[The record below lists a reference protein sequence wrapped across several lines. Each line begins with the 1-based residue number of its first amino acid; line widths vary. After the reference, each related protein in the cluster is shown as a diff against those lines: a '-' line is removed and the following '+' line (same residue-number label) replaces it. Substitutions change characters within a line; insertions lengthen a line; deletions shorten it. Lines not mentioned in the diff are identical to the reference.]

1 MLLFAL
7 SLAQEDYSVHPIR
20 RPRSALQQQQQQ
32 QQQQQGGEQA
42 QPDWNAVAAALR
54 KRADSVQSRIDAVR
68 SRMVPVAEDE
78 QHVEGDA
85 VPRKAQVSAASEDAT
100 RPFYLQQLAAQSA
113 WYAQPQPL
121 QQPQQP
127 FYYAQPQGFA
137 QLQPQPLMYAPQ
149 PNVPQQLTPQ
159 GYAQPQVQ
167 MQPQRPPV
175 QQPQRPPVQQ
185 PQQGYTPGLIAVAP
199 TQQRT
204 DE

>member
-1 MLLFAL
+1 MNIQFGG
-7 SLAQEDYSVHPIR
+7 LAAMSAGDPESGIE
-20 RPRSALQQQQQQ
+20 PRQTTKVMPRDGSNIQIVS
-32 QQQQQGGEQA
+32 
-42 QPDWNAVAAALR
+42 PAAALR

>member
-20 RPRSALQQQQQQ
+20 RPRSALQQQ

-78 QHVEGDA
+78 QHVDA
-85 VPRKAQVSAASEDAT
+85 IPRNAQVSAASQDAT
-100 RPFYLQQLAAQSA
+100 RPFYPQQLAAQSA

-137 QLQPQPLMYAPQ
+137 QLQSQPLMYAPQ

-175 QQPQRPPVQQ
+175 QQPQ
-185 PQQGYTPGLIAVAP
+185 QGYTPGLMAVAP
-199 TQQRT
+199 TQ
-204 DE
+204 